1 MNTTRANRSS
11 IRWLLIAATA
21 AWILVEYAP
30 AGIAQTAPAPD
41 PATTIAAPAD
51 ARQLGFE
58 SLRTANA
65 NSGGVP
71 LPPNIGDFIADKQ
84 AAIRLGKALFWDM
97 QVGSDGVQACGS
109 CHFAAGAD
117 NRTRNAVNPDI
128 LRVQN
133 QRDGD
138 INGFFNAPT
147 APDNTFSRV
156 GPDGTLLSSDYPF
169 VKNIESVVQN
179 ADGTIGSGQ
188 GNTNDTVSSMG
199 VFFTLFQ
206 GTNAGVAVDNGQRL
220 NDPVF
225 NVNGTTTRRV
235 EPRNT
240 PTMINAVLNFSN
252 FWDGRANNTFNGATP
267 FGPQDLSAAIFVL
280 QANGTLVSQKI
291 GLVNASLASQAVGPP
306 VSPFE
311 MSFGN
316 PDVHNAR
323 TFAELGKK
331 LVRGLA
337 PITPLAQ
344 QLVDNTDSVLGPISA
359 FPVRGLVANYRQL
372 IQAAFNPKY
381 WNFKGTLKLTQTTLA
396 PYITADQP
404 TVLTQYSITAA
415 TGTVDPAPTQVGV
428 FTQMET
434 NFALFMGLSVM
445 MYESTL
451 VADHTP
457 FDQWMETGNLNGS
470 FTADALAG
478 LNLFVGKGHCNAC
491 HKGPEFTG
499 ASVRNAQNGKNVIE
513 PMLMA
518 QGTALYDNGFY
529 NIGTVPT
536 TDDLGRGGRDLNGR
550 PLAFSRQALF
560 ERVLG
565 VQIPFPITGDNG
577 ISAVGEDGE
586 VVCGDPNQNGLC
598 DPNEPLNAGFQRA
611 AVDGAFKTPGLR
623 NQELLAPYMHNGGF
637 ATLRQVVE
645 FYNRGGNFC
654 NLNKANLD
662 PDIEPRGMT
671 PGELDQLVSFLLSL
685 TDERVRL
692 EQAPFDH
699 PEIFI
704 PVTGFAEG
712 GTLTSQNFRR
722 VPQDG
727 QAGISASNVQPHF
740 LNLDPRDSVFTP
752 NGVCSI
758 NP

>member
-1 MNTTRANRSS
+1 MKTTGAKPPW

-21 AWILVEYAP
+21 LWVITEFTSS
-30 AGIAQTAPAPD
+30 GIAQTASPPD
-41 PATTIAAPAD
+41 PTVTIATPAD
-51 ARQLGFE
+51 ARQLGLE
-58 SLRTANA
+58 SLRTAIS

-71 LPPNIGDFIADKQ
+71 LPANLGDFIADRPS
-84 AAIRLGKALFWDM
+84 AIRLGKALFWDM

-117 NRTRNAVNPDI
+117 NRSRNAVNPDL

-138 INGFFNAPT
+138 VNGFFNAST
-147 APDNTFSRV
+147 APDNTFSPV
-156 GPDGTLLSSDYPF
+156 GPDGTLTSSGYPF
-169 VKNIESVVQN
+169 VKFIESVVQN
-179 ADGTIGSGQ
+179 ADGTIGPGP
-188 GNTNDTVSSMG
+188 GNTNDTASSMG

-206 GTNAGVAVDNGQRL
+206 GTTAASRVDQGQRL

-240 PTMINAVLNFSN
+240 PTMINAVLNFAN

-267 FGPQDLSAAIFVL
+267 FGRQDPNAAIFVV
-280 QANGTLVSQKI
+280 QADGSLASQKI
-291 GLVNASLASQAVGPP
+291 ALVNASLASQAVGPP
-306 VSPFE
+306 TSPFE

-323 TFAELGKK
+323 TFAEIGKK
-331 LVRGLA
+331 LVRGSS
-337 PITPLAQ
+337 PITPLGQ
-344 QLVDNTDSVLGPISA
+344 QLVDKTDSVLGPVAA
-359 FPVRGLVANYRQL
+359 FPYHGITQNYRQL
-372 IQAAFNPKY
+372 IQAAFSPKY
-381 WNFKGTLKLTQTTLA
+381 WNFRGTLKLTQTSLA
-396 PYITADQP
+396 PDITADQP
-404 TVLTQYSITAA
+404 TVLTQYSVTAPS
-415 TGTVDPAPTQVGV
+415 GTADPSPTQAGV
-428 FTQMET
+428 FTQIEA

-445 MYESTL
+445 VYEATL
-451 VADHTP
+451 VADHSP
-457 FDQWMETGNLNGS
+457 FDQWMESGNLNGS
-470 FTADALAG
+470 FNADALAG

-513 PMLMA
+513 PMTMA

-536 TDDLGRGGRDLNGR
+536 TDDLGRGGKDLNGR

-565 VQIPFPITGDNG
+565 ISIPFPITGDDG
-577 ISAVGEDGE
+577 IPAVGEDGE
-586 VVCGDPNQNGLC
+586 AVCSDPNGNGLC
-598 DPNEPLNAGFQRA
+598 DPGEPLNAGFQRA

-654 NLNKANLD
+654 NQNKADLD

-671 PGELDQLVSFLLSL
+671 TAELDQLVSFLLSL

-699 PEIFI
+699 PEIFV
-704 PVTGFAEG
+704 PVTGSAEG
-712 GTLTSQNFRR
+712 ATLTSNNFRR

-727 QAGISASNVQPHF
+727 QAGIGTSNVEPPF
-740 LNLDPRDSVFTP
+740 LNLSPRDPVFTP
-752 NGVCSI
+752 SGVCSI
-758 NP
+758 SP